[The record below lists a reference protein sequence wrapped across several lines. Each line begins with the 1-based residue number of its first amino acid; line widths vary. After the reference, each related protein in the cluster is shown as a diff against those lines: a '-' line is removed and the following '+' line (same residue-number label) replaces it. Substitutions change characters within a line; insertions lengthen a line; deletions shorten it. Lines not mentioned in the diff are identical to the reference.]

1 MGHLWLP
8 EVGVARCP
16 GGTAMIECMGRV
28 PVRKRGDRWNVQK
41 LLISLT
47 GSAKLA
53 EILPF

>member
-1 MGHLWLP
+1 
-8 EVGVARCP
+8 
-16 GGTAMIECMGRV
+16 V